1 MNKQTDTTDVV
12 VQLVKPDVLVCT
24 TALPVSGTSAQAIA
38 LQALECRCYGHCF
51 FNHFSLIFV
60 PEQTVFVC
68 VKSVNRVNGDI

>member
-24 TALPVSGTSAQAIA
+24 TALPVFGTSAQAIA
-38 LQALECRCYGHCF
+38 LQALECRFYGH
-51 FNHFSLIFV
+51 SLIFA

-68 VKSVNRVNGDI
+68 VKSVNRVNGDV